1 MSHYRQHVFFCVNQ
15 REDGAMCCNNRGS
28 QELRDYAKG
37 RIKAL
42 KLNGTGKIR
51 INSAGCLDRC
61 DEGPVMVVYP
71 EAVWYTYAD
80 EKDIDEIIKE
90 HLQKGRVVKRLK
102 I

>member
-1 MSHYRQHVFFCVNQ
+1 MSHYRHHVFFCVNQ
-15 REDGAMCCNNRGS
+15 RKDGAMCCNNRGS
-28 QELRDYAKG
+28 QELRNYAKD

-42 KLNGTGKIR
+42 KLNGAGKIR

-71 EAVWYTYAD
+71 EAVWYTYAN
-80 EKDIDEIIKE
+80 EEDIDEIIKE
-90 HLQKGRVVKRLK
+90 HLQNGRVVKRLQ

>member
-15 REDGAMCCNNRGS
+15 REDGAMCCHNRGS

-42 KLNGTGKIR
+42 KLNGAGKIR

-71 EAVWYTYAD
+71 EAVWYSYTD
-80 EKDIDEIIKE
+80 EKDINEIIAE
-90 HLQKGRVVKRLK
+90 HLQNGRVVKRLQ